1 MTELF
6 FCNVCQQSV
15 PQISLDT
22 GNAVRHGDRVICPD
36 CADTLVIATELEPN
50 KKEWPISP
58 LVAGLFAITWSAVVY
73 MSFRQQES
81 IETVAANKVEV
92 DKAIESNEDAVSI
105 NDSNLSAATAATAGL
120 KADLESKIDDAV
132 KSGKTERDRLRDAL
146 SSQANTLVN
155 LESLPS
161 QFSAMSSKLN
171 LSQIEISTIADS
183 AREIRAGQIVLR
195 DKVSAV
201 ERQVAAA
208 PAPVDVEESSFD
220 SRVQSIIQ
228 HLQDSDPNTRFAA
241 LEDIAD
247 HNDPNLVPYVAPL
260 LYDSYEFCRYQAAT
274 TLRQWSALSATPQLI
289 EALDDTFE
297 FVRKEV
303 NAALEAVTKNSVG
316 YNHKDDD
323 AARAASQQ
331 AWRDWWKN
339 NG

>member
-1 MTELF
+1 LERALE
-6 FCNVCQQSV
+6 NK
-15 PQISLDT
+15 I
-22 GNAVRHGDRVICPD
+22 GDSATRAKIERD
-36 CADTLVIATELEPN
+36 KLTSVIANGDN
-50 KKEWPISP
+50 K
-58 LVAGLFAITWSAVVY
+58 
-73 MSFRQQES
+73 
-81 IETVAANKVEV
+81 
-92 DKAIESNEDAVSI
+92 
-105 NDSNLSAATAATAGL
+105 
-120 KADLESKIDDAV
+120 
-132 KSGKTERDRLRDAL
+132 LRDAL
-146 SSQANTLVN
+146 SRQANALAEF
-155 LESLPS
+155 ESLPS

-171 LSQIEISTIADS
+171 LSQIEISTIAES
-183 AREIRAGQIVLR
+183 AREIRAGQLVLR
-195 DKVSAV
+195 DKISAV

-208 PAPVDVEESSFD
+208 PTPVDVEESSFD
-220 SRVQSIIQ
+220 SRVQSI
-228 HLQDSDPNTRFAA
+228 LQDLESSDPNTRFAA

-247 HNDPNLVPYVAPL
+247 HDDPNLVPYVAPL

>member
-1 MTELF
+1 MTELY

-15 PQISLDT
+15 PQVSLDT
-22 GNAVRHGDRVICPD
+22 GNAIRHGDRVICPD
-36 CADTLVIATELEPN
+36 CADTLVIATELEPS
-50 KKEWPISP
+50 KREWSISP
-58 LVAGLFAITWSAVVY
+58 IVIVFFTITWAVFAY
-73 MSFRQQES
+73 MYVEQQRFF
-81 IETVAANKVEV
+81 
-92 DKAIESNEDAVSI
+92 DAVTA
-105 NDSNLSAATAATAGL
+105 SNKEAVSNNNRLSAANAELQSALENKIGDSATRA
-120 KADLESKIDDAV
+120 KI
-132 KSGKTERDRLRDAL
+132 ERDKLTSVIENGDNKLRDAL
-146 SSQANTLVN
+146 SRQANALAEF
-155 LESLPS
+155 ESLPS

-171 LSQIEISTIADS
+171 LSQIEISTIAES
-183 AREIRAGQIVLR
+183 AREIRAGQLVLR
-195 DKVSAV
+195 DKISAV

-208 PAPVDVEESSFD
+208 PTPVDVEESSFD
-220 SRVQSIIQ
+220 SRVQSI
-228 HLQDSDPNTRFAA
+228 LQDLESSDPNTRFAA

-323 AARAASQQ
+323 AARAVSQQ

>member
-36 CADTLVIATELEPN
+36 CADTLVIATELEP
-50 KKEWPISP
+50 KKREWSISP
-58 LVAGLFAITWSAVVY
+58 IVVIFFAITWAVFAY
-73 MSFRQQES
+73 MYVEQQRFFEA
-81 IETVAANKVEV
+81 V
-92 DKAIESNEDAVSI
+92 AVSNKKAVLNSKSLI
-105 NDSNLSAATAATAGL
+105 DANDELQSDIENEIGAAATRA
-120 KADLESKIDDAV
+120 KM
-132 KSGKTERDRLRDAL
+132 ERDKLSLGIENGDHKLRDAL
-146 SSQANTLVN
+146 SLQANALAD

-171 LSQIEISTIADS
+171 LLQVEISVIADS
-183 AREIRAGQIVLR
+183 AREIREGQVVLR
-195 DKVSAV
+195 DKIFAV

-208 PAPVDVEESSFD
+208 PTPVDVEESSFD
-220 SRVQSIIQ
+220 SRLQIVIQ
-228 HLQDSDPNTRFAA
+228 ELQNSDPNDRFEA
-241 LEDIAD
+241 LEEIAS
-247 HNDPNLVPYVAPL
+247 HSDPNLVPYVLPL
-260 LYDSYEFCRYQAAT
+260 LEDSYNYCRYKAAFI
-274 TLRQWSALSATPQLI
+274 LREWSSLSATPQLI
-289 EALDDTFE
+289 EALDDRFE

-303 NAALEAVTKNSVG
+303 NAALEAVTKHSVG

-331 AWRDWWKN
+331 AWRDWWEN

>member
-22 GNAVRHGDRVICPD
+22 GNAIRHGERVICPD
-36 CADTLVIATELEPN
+36 CADTLVMATELEPRR
-50 KKEWPISP
+50 KEWSISP
-58 LVAGLFAITWSAVVY
+58 IVIVFFTITWAVFAY
-73 MSFRQQES
+73 MYVEQQRFF
-81 IETVAANKVEV
+81 ETVAASSRE
-92 DKAIESNEDAVSI
+92 AVS
-105 NDSNLSAATAATAGL
+105 NNNRLSAANAELQSALENKIGDSATRA
-120 KADLESKIDDAV
+120 KI
-132 KSGKTERDRLRDAL
+132 ERDKLNTVIENGNNELRDAL
-146 SSQANTLVN
+146 SRQANVLAG
-155 LESLPS
+155 LELLPP
-161 QFSAMSSKLN
+161 QLSAMSSKLN

-183 AREIRAGQIVLR
+183 AREIRAGQLVLR

-228 HLQDSDPNTRFAA
+228 DLQNSDPNTRFAA

>member
-36 CADTLVIATELEPN
+36 CADTLVIATELEPS
-50 KKEWPISP
+50 KREWSISP
-58 LVAGLFAITWSAVVY
+58 IVIVFFTITWAVFAY
-73 MSFRQQES
+73 MYVEQQRFF
-81 IETVAANKVEV
+81 
-92 DKAIESNEDAVSI
+92 DAVTA
-105 NDSNLSAATAATAGL
+105 SNKEAVSNNNRLSAANTRLERALENKIGDSATRA
-120 KADLESKIDDAV
+120 KI
-132 KSGKTERDRLRDAL
+132 ERDKLTSVIENGDNKLRDAL
-146 SSQANTLVN
+146 SRQANALAEF
-155 LESLPS
+155 ESLPS

-183 AREIRAGQIVLR
+183 AREIRAGQLVLR
-195 DKVSAV
+195 DKISAV

-208 PAPVDVEESSFD
+208 PTPVDVEESFFD
-220 SRVQSIIQ
+220 SRVQSI
-228 HLQDSDPNTRFAA
+228 LQDLESSDPNTRFAA

>member
-22 GNAVRHGDRVICPD
+22 GSAVRHGDRVICPD
-36 CADTLVIATELEPN
+36 CADTLVIATELEPS
-50 KKEWPISP
+50 KREWSISP
-58 LVAGLFAITWSAVVY
+58 IVIVFFTITWAVFAY
-73 MSFRQQES
+73 MYVEQQRFFDAVTAS
-81 IETVAANKVEV
+81 NK
-92 DKAIESNEDAVSI
+92 DAVS
-105 NDSNLSAATAATAGL
+105 NNNRLSAANAELQSALENKIGDSATRA
-120 KADLESKIDDAV
+120 KI
-132 KSGKTERDRLRDAL
+132 ERDKLTSVIENGDNKLRDAL
-146 SSQANTLVN
+146 SRQANALAEF
-155 LESLPS
+155 ESLPS

-171 LSQIEISTIADS
+171 LSQIEISTIAES
-183 AREIRAGQIVLR
+183 AREIRAGQLVLR
-195 DKVSAV
+195 DKISAV

-208 PAPVDVEESSFD
+208 PTPVDVEESSFD
-220 SRVQSIIQ
+220 SRVQSI
-228 HLQDSDPNTRFAA
+228 LQDLESSDPNTRFAA

-247 HNDPNLVPYVAPL
+247 HDDPNLVPYVAPL

>member
-36 CADTLVIATELEPN
+36 CADTLVIATELEPRR
-50 KKEWPISP
+50 KGWSISP
-58 LVAGLFAITWSAVVY
+58 IVAVFFAITWAVFAY
-73 MSFRQQES
+73 MYVEQQRFF
-81 IETVAANKVEV
+81 N
-92 DKAIESNEDAVSI
+92 AVSV
-105 NDSNLSAATAATAGL
+105 SNKEAVSNNNRLSAANAELQSALENKIGDSATRA
-120 KADLESKIDDAV
+120 KI
-132 KSGKTERDRLRDAL
+132 ERDKLTSVIENGDNKLRDAL
-146 SSQANTLVN
+146 SRQANALAEF
-155 LESLPS
+155 ESLPS

-183 AREIRAGQIVLR
+183 AREIRAGQLVLR

-228 HLQDSDPNTRFAA
+228 DLQNSDPNTRFAA

-316 YNHKDDD
+316 YNHKDGD

>member
-22 GNAVRHGDRVICPD
+22 GSAVRHGDRVICPD
-36 CADTLVIATELEPN
+36 CADTLVIATELEPS
-50 KKEWPISP
+50 KREWSISP
-58 LVAGLFAITWSAVVY
+58 IVIVFFTITWAVFAY
-73 MSFRQQES
+73 MYVEQQRFF
-81 IETVAANKVEV
+81 
-92 DKAIESNEDAVSI
+92 DAVTA
-105 NDSNLSAATAATAGL
+105 SNKEAVSNNNRLSAANAELQSALENKIGDSATRA
-120 KADLESKIDDAV
+120 KI
-132 KSGKTERDRLRDAL
+132 ERDKLTSVIENGDNKLRDAL
-146 SSQANTLVN
+146 SRQAITLLD
-155 LESLPS
+155 LETLKLEAASL
-161 QFSAMSSKLN
+161 SSRYFL
-171 LSQIEISTIADS
+171 QAVEISTIAES
-183 AREIRAGQIVLR
+183 AREIRAGQLVLR
-195 DKVSAV
+195 DKISAV

-208 PAPVDVEESSFD
+208 PTPVDVEESSFD
-220 SRVQSIIQ
+220 SRVQSI
-228 HLQDSDPNTRFAA
+228 LQDLESSDPNTRFAA

-247 HNDPNLVPYVAPL
+247 HDDPNLVPYVAPL

>member
-36 CADTLVIATELEPN
+36 CADTLVIATELEPS
-50 KKEWPISP
+50 KREWSISP
-58 LVAGLFAITWSAVVY
+58 IVIVFFTITWAVFAY
-73 MSFRQQES
+73 MYVEQQR
-81 IETVAANKVEV
+81 VFNAV
-92 DKAIESNEDAVSI
+92 KASNEEAVL
-105 NDSNLSAATAATAGL
+105 NNNRLSAANAELQSALENKIGDSATRA
-120 KADLESKIDDAV
+120 KI
-132 KSGKTERDRLRDAL
+132 ERDKLTSVIANGDNKLRDAL
-146 SSQANTLVN
+146 SRQANALAEF
-155 LESLPS
+155 ESLPS

-183 AREIRAGQIVLR
+183 AREIRAGQLVLR
-195 DKVSAV
+195 DKISAV

-208 PAPVDVEESSFD
+208 PTPVDVEESSFD
-220 SRVQSIIQ
+220 SRVQSI
-228 HLQDSDPNTRFAA
+228 LQDLESSDPNTRFAA

-323 AARAASQQ
+323 AARAVSQQ

>member
-36 CADTLVIATELEPN
+36 CADTLVIATELEPS
-50 KKEWPISP
+50 KREWSISP
-58 LVAGLFAITWSAVVY
+58 IVIVFFTITWAVFAY
-73 MSFRQQES
+73 MYVEQQRFF
-81 IETVAANKVEV
+81 
-92 DKAIESNEDAVSI
+92 DAVTA
-105 NDSNLSAATAATAGL
+105 SNKEAVSNNNRLSAANTRLERALENKIGDSATRA
-120 KADLESKIDDAV
+120 KI
-132 KSGKTERDRLRDAL
+132 ERDKLTSVIENGDNKLRDAL
-146 SSQANTLVN
+146 SRQANALAEF
-155 LESLPS
+155 ESLPS

-183 AREIRAGQIVLR
+183 AREIRAGQLVLR

-208 PAPVDVEESSFD
+208 PTPVDVEESSFD
-220 SRVQSIIQ
+220 SRVQSI
-228 HLQDSDPNTRFAA
+228 LQDLESSDPNTRFAA

>member
-36 CADTLVIATELEPN
+36 CADTLVIATELEPS
-50 KKEWPISP
+50 KREWSISP
-58 LVAGLFAITWSAVVY
+58 IVIVFFTITWAVFAY
-73 MSFRQQES
+73 MYVEQQRFF
-81 IETVAANKVEV
+81 
-92 DKAIESNEDAVSI
+92 DAVTA
-105 NDSNLSAATAATAGL
+105 SNKEAVSNNNRLSAANAELQSALENKIGDSATRA
-120 KADLESKIDDAV
+120 KI
-132 KSGKTERDRLRDAL
+132 ERDKLTSVIANGDNKLRDAL
-146 SSQANTLVN
+146 SRQANALAEF
-155 LESLPS
+155 ESLPS

-171 LSQIEISTIADS
+171 LSQIEISTIAES
-183 AREIRAGQIVLR
+183 AREIRAGQLVLR
-195 DKVSAV
+195 DKISAV

-208 PAPVDVEESSFD
+208 PTPVDVEESSFD
-220 SRVQSIIQ
+220 SRVQSI
-228 HLQDSDPNTRFAA
+228 LQDLESSDPNTRFAA

-247 HNDPNLVPYVAPL
+247 HDDPNLVPYVAPL

>member
-22 GNAVRHGDRVICPD
+22 GSAVRHGDRVICPD
-36 CADTLVIATELEPN
+36 CADTLVIATELEPS
-50 KKEWPISP
+50 KREWSISP
-58 LVAGLFAITWSAVVY
+58 IVIVFFTITWAVFAY
-73 MSFRQQES
+73 MYVEQQRFF
-81 IETVAANKVEV
+81 
-92 DKAIESNEDAVSI
+92 DAVTA
-105 NDSNLSAATAATAGL
+105 SNKEAVSNNNRLSAANAELQSALENKIGDSATRA
-120 KADLESKIDDAV
+120 KI
-132 KSGKTERDRLRDAL
+132 ERDKLTSVIANGDNKLRDAL
-146 SSQANTLVN
+146 SRQANALAEF
-155 LESLPS
+155 ESLPS

-183 AREIRAGQIVLR
+183 AREIRAGQLVLR
-195 DKVSAV
+195 DKISAV

-208 PAPVDVEESSFD
+208 PTPVDVEESSFD
-220 SRVQSIIQ
+220 SRVQSI
-228 HLQDSDPNTRFAA
+228 LQDLESSDPNTRFAA

-247 HNDPNLVPYVAPL
+247 HDDPNLVPYVAPL

>member
-36 CADTLVIATELEPN
+36 CADTLVIATELEPS
-50 KKEWPISP
+50 KREWSISP
-58 LVAGLFAITWSAVVY
+58 IVIVFFTITWAVFAY
-73 MSFRQQES
+73 MYVEQRRFFV
-81 IETVAANKVEV
+81 TVTAL
-92 DKAIESNEDAVSI
+92 NEDAVS
-105 NDSNLSAATAATAGL
+105 NNNRLSAANTKLERALENKIGDSATRA
-120 KADLESKIDDAV
+120 KI
-132 KSGKTERDRLRDAL
+132 ERDKLTSVIENGDNKLRDAL
-146 SSQANTLVN
+146 SRQANALAEF
-155 LESLPS
+155 ESLPS

-183 AREIRAGQIVLR
+183 AREIRAGQLVLR
-195 DKVSAV
+195 DKISAV

-208 PAPVDVEESSFD
+208 PTPVDVEESSFD
-220 SRVQSIIQ
+220 SRVQSI
-228 HLQDSDPNTRFAA
+228 LQDLESSDPNTRFAA

-316 YNHKDDD
+316 YNHKDDA

-331 AWRDWWKN
+331 AWRDWWQN

>member
-1 MTELF
+1 MTELY

-15 PQISLDT
+15 PQVSLDT

-36 CADTLVIATELEPN
+36 CADTLVIATELEPRQ
-50 KKEWPISP
+50 KVWSMSPI
-58 LVAGLFAITWSAVVY
+58 VVVFFTITWAVFAFMYVE
-73 MSFRQQES
+73 QQRFFD
-81 IETVAANKVEV
+81 TVAQANR
-92 DKAIESNEDAVSI
+92 DAVS
-105 NDSNLSAATAATAGL
+105 NNNRLSAANSELQSDLENEIGAAATRA
-120 KADLESKIDDAV
+120 KR
-132 KSGKTERDRLRDAL
+132 ERDKLSSVIENGDNKLRDAL
-146 SSQANTLVN
+146 SRQANTLVN

>member
-1 MTELF
+1 VIVF
-6 FCNVCQQSV
+6 F
-15 PQISLDT
+15 T
-22 GNAVRHGDRVICPD
+22 
-36 CADTLVIATELEPN
+36 
-50 KKEWPISP
+50 
-58 LVAGLFAITWSAVVY
+58 ITWAVFAY
-73 MSFRQQES
+73 MYVEQQR
-81 IETVAANKVEV
+81 VF
-92 DKAIESNEDAVSI
+92 KAVKASNEEAVS
-105 NDSNLSAATAATAGL
+105 NNNRLSAANTKLERALENKIGDSATRA
-120 KADLESKIDDAV
+120 KI
-132 KSGKTERDRLRDAL
+132 ERDKLTSVIENGDNKLRDAL
-146 SSQANTLVN
+146 SRQANALAGF
-155 LESLPS
+155 ESLPS

-183 AREIRAGQIVLR
+183 AREIRAGQLVLR
-195 DKVSAV
+195 DKISAV

-208 PAPVDVEESSFD
+208 PTPVDVEESSFD
-220 SRVQSIIQ
+220 SRVQSI
-228 HLQDSDPNTRFAA
+228 LQDLESSDPNTRFAA

-247 HNDPNLVPYVAPL
+247 HDDPNLVPYVAPL

>member
-36 CADTLVIATELEPN
+36 CADTLVIATELEPS
-50 KKEWPISP
+50 KREWSISP
-58 LVAGLFAITWSAVVY
+58 IVIVFFTITWAVFAY
-73 MSFRQQES
+73 MYVEQRRFFV
-81 IETVAANKVEV
+81 TVTAL
-92 DKAIESNEDAVSI
+92 NEDAVS
-105 NDSNLSAATAATAGL
+105 NNNRLSAANTKLERALENKIGDSATRA
-120 KADLESKIDDAV
+120 KI
-132 KSGKTERDRLRDAL
+132 ERDKLTSVIENGDNKLRDAL
-146 SSQANTLVN
+146 SRQANALAEF
-155 LESLPS
+155 ESLPS

-183 AREIRAGQIVLR
+183 AREIRAGQLVLR
-195 DKVSAV
+195 DKISAV

-208 PAPVDVEESSFD
+208 PTPVDVEESSFD
-220 SRVQSIIQ
+220 SRVQSI
-228 HLQDSDPNTRFAA
+228 LQDLESSDPNTRFAA

-323 AARAASQQ
+323 AARAVSQQ

>member
-36 CADTLVIATELEPN
+36 CADTLVIATELEPS
-50 KKEWPISP
+50 KREWSISP
-58 LVAGLFAITWSAVVY
+58 IVIVFFTITWAVFAY
-73 MSFRQQES
+73 MYVEQQRFF
-81 IETVAANKVEV
+81 
-92 DKAIESNEDAVSI
+92 DAVTA
-105 NDSNLSAATAATAGL
+105 SNKEAVSNNNRLSAANTRLERALENKIGDSATRA
-120 KADLESKIDDAV
+120 KI
-132 KSGKTERDRLRDAL
+132 ERDKLTSVIENGDNKLRDAL
-146 SSQANTLVN
+146 SRQANALAEF
-155 LESLPS
+155 ESLPS

-183 AREIRAGQIVLR
+183 AREIRAGQLVLR
-195 DKVSAV
+195 DKISAV

-208 PAPVDVEESSFD
+208 PTPVDVEESSFD
-220 SRVQSIIQ
+220 SRVQSI
-228 HLQDSDPNTRFAA
+228 LQDLESSDPNTRFAA

-247 HNDPNLVPYVAPL
+247 HDDPNLVPYVAPL

>member
-36 CADTLVIATELEPN
+36 CADTLVIATELEPS
-50 KKEWPISP
+50 KREWSISP
-58 LVAGLFAITWSAVVY
+58 IVIVFFTITWAVFAY
-73 MSFRQQES
+73 MYVEQQRFF
-81 IETVAANKVEV
+81 
-92 DKAIESNEDAVSI
+92 DAVTA
-105 NDSNLSAATAATAGL
+105 SNKEAVSNNNRLSAANTRLERALENKIGDSATRA
-120 KADLESKIDDAV
+120 KI
-132 KSGKTERDRLRDAL
+132 ERDKLTSVIENGDNKLRDAL
-146 SSQANTLVN
+146 SRQANALAEF
-155 LESLPS
+155 ESLPS

-183 AREIRAGQIVLR
+183 AREIRAGQLVLR
-195 DKVSAV
+195 DKISAV

-208 PAPVDVEESSFD
+208 PTPVDVEESSFD
-220 SRVQSIIQ
+220 SRVQSI
-228 HLQDSDPNTRFAA
+228 LQDLESSDPNIRFAA

>member
-36 CADTLVIATELEPN
+36 CADTLVIATELEPRRR
-50 KKEWPISP
+50 EWSISP
-58 LVAGLFAITWSAVVY
+58 IVIVFFTITWAVFAY
-73 MSFRQQES
+73 MYVEQQRFF
-81 IETVAANKVEV
+81 
-92 DKAIESNEDAVSI
+92 DAVTA
-105 NDSNLSAATAATAGL
+105 SNKEAVSNNNRLSAANTRLERALENKIGDSATRA
-120 KADLESKIDDAV
+120 KI
-132 KSGKTERDRLRDAL
+132 ERDKLTSVIENGDNKLRDAL
-146 SSQANTLVN
+146 SRQANALAEF
-155 LESLPS
+155 ESLPS

-183 AREIRAGQIVLR
+183 AREIRAGQLVLR
-195 DKVSAV
+195 DKISAV

-208 PAPVDVEESSFD
+208 PTPVDVEESSFD
-220 SRVQSIIQ
+220 SRVQSI
-228 HLQDSDPNTRFAA
+228 LQDLESSDPNIRFAA

>member
-36 CADTLVIATELEPN
+36 CADTLVIATELEPS
-50 KKEWPISP
+50 KREWSISP
-58 LVAGLFAITWSAVVY
+58 IVIVFFTITWAVFAY
-73 MSFRQQES
+73 MYVEQQRFF
-81 IETVAANKVEV
+81 
-92 DKAIESNEDAVSI
+92 DAVTA
-105 NDSNLSAATAATAGL
+105 SNKEAVSNNNRLSAANTRLERALENKIGDSATRA
-120 KADLESKIDDAV
+120 KI
-132 KSGKTERDRLRDAL
+132 ERDKLTSVIENGDNKLRDAL
-146 SSQANTLVN
+146 SRQANALAEF
-155 LESLPS
+155 ESLPS

-183 AREIRAGQIVLR
+183 AREIRAGQLVLR
-195 DKVSAV
+195 DKISAV

-220 SRVQSIIQ
+220 SRVQSI
-228 HLQDSDPNTRFAA
+228 LQGLESSDPNTRFAA

>member
-36 CADTLVIATELEPN
+36 CADTLVIATELEPS
-50 KKEWPISP
+50 KREWSISP
-58 LVAGLFAITWSAVVY
+58 IVIVFFTITWAVFAY
-73 MSFRQQES
+73 MYVEQQRFF
-81 IETVAANKVEV
+81 
-92 DKAIESNEDAVSI
+92 DAVTA
-105 NDSNLSAATAATAGL
+105 SNKEAVSNNNRLSAANTRLERALENKIGDSATRA
-120 KADLESKIDDAV
+120 KI
-132 KSGKTERDRLRDAL
+132 ERDKLTSVIENGDNKLRDAL
-146 SSQANTLVN
+146 SRQANALAEF
-155 LESLPS
+155 ESLPS

-183 AREIRAGQIVLR
+183 AREIRAGQLVLR
-195 DKVSAV
+195 DKISAV

-208 PAPVDVEESSFD
+208 PTPVDVEESSFD
-220 SRVQSIIQ
+220 SRVQSI
-228 HLQDSDPNTRFAA
+228 LQGLESSDPNTRFAA

>member
-36 CADTLVIATELEPN
+36 CADTLVIATELEPR
-50 KKEWPISP
+50 KREWSISP
-58 LVAGLFAITWSAVVY
+58 IVIVFFTMTWAVFAY
-73 MSFRQQES
+73 MYVEQQRFF
-81 IETVAANKVEV
+81 
-92 DKAIESNEDAVSI
+92 DAVSA
-105 NDSNLSAATAATAGL
+105 SNKEAVSNNNRLSAANAELQSALENKIGDSATRA
-120 KADLESKIDDAV
+120 KI
-132 KSGKTERDRLRDAL
+132 ERDKLTSVIENGDNKLRDAL
-146 SSQANTLVN
+146 SRQANALAEF
-155 LESLPS
+155 ESLPS

-183 AREIRAGQIVLR
+183 AREIRAGQLVLR

-220 SRVQSIIQ
+220 SRVQTIIQ
-228 HLQDSDPNTRFAA
+228 DLLDSDPNTRFAA

>member
-36 CADTLVIATELEPN
+36 CADTLVIATELEPS
-50 KKEWPISP
+50 KREWSISP
-58 LVAGLFAITWSAVVY
+58 IVIVFFTITWAVFAY
-73 MSFRQQES
+73 MYVEQQRFF
-81 IETVAANKVEV
+81 
-92 DKAIESNEDAVSI
+92 DAVTA
-105 NDSNLSAATAATAGL
+105 SNKEAVSNNNRLSAANAELQSALENKIGDSATRA
-120 KADLESKIDDAV
+120 KI
-132 KSGKTERDRLRDAL
+132 ERDKLTSVIENGDNKLRDAL
-146 SSQANTLVN
+146 SRQANALAEF
-155 LESLPS
+155 ESLPS

-171 LSQIEISTIADS
+171 LSQIEISTIAES
-183 AREIRAGQIVLR
+183 AREIRAGQLVLR
-195 DKVSAV
+195 DKISAV

-208 PAPVDVEESSFD
+208 PTPVDVEESSFD
-220 SRVQSIIQ
+220 SRVQSI
-228 HLQDSDPNTRFAA
+228 LQDLESSDPNTRFAA

-247 HNDPNLVPYVAPL
+247 HDDPNLVPYVAPL

>member
-22 GNAVRHGDRVICPD
+22 GSAVRHGDRVICPD
-36 CADTLVIATELEPN
+36 CADTLVIATELEPS
-50 KKEWPISP
+50 KREWSISP
-58 LVAGLFAITWSAVVY
+58 IVIVFFTITWAVFAY
-73 MSFRQQES
+73 MYVEQQRFF
-81 IETVAANKVEV
+81 
-92 DKAIESNEDAVSI
+92 DAVTA
-105 NDSNLSAATAATAGL
+105 SNKEAVSNNNRLSAANAELQSALENKIGDSATRA
-120 KADLESKIDDAV
+120 KI
-132 KSGKTERDRLRDAL
+132 ERDKLTSVIANGDNKLRDAL
-146 SSQANTLVN
+146 SRQANALAEF
-155 LESLPS
+155 ESLPS

-171 LSQIEISTIADS
+171 LSQIEISTIAES
-183 AREIRAGQIVLR
+183 AREIRAGQLVLR
-195 DKVSAV
+195 DKISAV

-208 PAPVDVEESSFD
+208 PTPVDVEESSFD
-220 SRVQSIIQ
+220 SRVQSI
-228 HLQDSDPNTRFAA
+228 LQDLESSDPNTRFAA

-247 HNDPNLVPYVAPL
+247 HDDPNLVPYVAPL

>member
-1 MTELF
+1 MTELY

-15 PQISLDT
+15 PQVSLDT
-22 GNAVRHGDRVICPD
+22 GNAIRHGDRVICPD
-36 CADTLVIATELEPN
+36 CADTLVIATELEPS
-50 KKEWPISP
+50 KKEWSITPIVV
-58 LVAGLFAITWSAVVY
+58 LFFAITWAVFAY
-73 MSFRQQES
+73 MYVEQQRFF
-81 IETVAANKVEV
+81 ETVAALNR
-92 DKAIESNEDAVSI
+92 DAVS
-105 NDSNLSAATAATAGL
+105 NNNRLSAANAELQSDLENEIGAAATRA
-120 KADLESKIDDAV
+120 KM
-132 KSGKTERDRLRDAL
+132 ERDKLSSVIENGDNKLRDAL
-146 SSQANTLVN
+146 SRQANALAG

-161 QFSAMSSKLN
+161 QFSEMASKLN
-171 LSQIEISTIADS
+171 LSQVEISTIADS
-183 AREIRAGQIVLR
+183 AREIRTGQVVLR
-195 DKVSAV
+195 DKISAV

-208 PAPVDVEESSFD
+208 PAPVDVEESSFN

-228 HLQDSDPNTRFAA
+228 DLQSSDPNTRFAA

-316 YNHKDDD
+316 YNHKDDA

-331 AWRDWWKN
+331 AWLDWWQN

>member
-36 CADTLVIATELEPN
+36 CADTLVIATELEPS
-50 KKEWPISP
+50 KREWSISP
-58 LVAGLFAITWSAVVY
+58 IVIVFFTITWAVFAY
-73 MSFRQQES
+73 MYVEQQRFF
-81 IETVAANKVEV
+81 
-92 DKAIESNEDAVSI
+92 DAVTA
-105 NDSNLSAATAATAGL
+105 SNKEAVSNNNRLSAANTRLERALENKIGDSATRA
-120 KADLESKIDDAV
+120 KI
-132 KSGKTERDRLRDAL
+132 ERDKLTSVIENGDNKLRDAL
-146 SSQANTLVN
+146 SRQANALAEF
-155 LESLPS
+155 ESLPS

-183 AREIRAGQIVLR
+183 AREIRAGQLVLR
-195 DKVSAV
+195 DKISAV

-208 PAPVDVEESSFD
+208 PTPVDVEESFFD
-220 SRVQSIIQ
+220 SRVQSI
-228 HLQDSDPNTRFAA
+228 LQDLESSDPNTRFAA

-316 YNHKDDD
+316 YNHKD
-323 AARAASQQ
+323 
-331 AWRDWWKN
+331 
-339 NG
+339 

>member
-36 CADTLVIATELEPN
+36 CADTLVIATELEPS
-50 KKEWPISP
+50 KREWSISP
-58 LVAGLFAITWSAVVY
+58 IVIVFFTITWAVFAY
-73 MSFRQQES
+73 MYVEQQRFF
-81 IETVAANKVEV
+81 
-92 DKAIESNEDAVSI
+92 DAVTA
-105 NDSNLSAATAATAGL
+105 SNKEAVSNNNRLSAANTRLERALENKIGDSATRA
-120 KADLESKIDDAV
+120 KI
-132 KSGKTERDRLRDAL
+132 ERDKLTSVIENGDNKLRDAL
-146 SSQANTLVN
+146 SRQANALAEF
-155 LESLPS
+155 ESLPS

-171 LSQIEISTIADS
+171 LSQVEISTIADS
-183 AREIRAGQIVLR
+183 AREIRAGQLVLR

-208 PAPVDVEESSFD
+208 PTPVDVEESSFD
-220 SRVQSIIQ
+220 SRVQSI
-228 HLQDSDPNTRFAA
+228 LQGLESSDPNTRFAA

>member
-22 GNAVRHGDRVICPD
+22 GSAVRHGDRVICPD
-36 CADTLVIATELEPN
+36 CADTLVIATELEPS
-50 KKEWPISP
+50 KREWSISP
-58 LVAGLFAITWSAVVY
+58 IVIVFFTITWAVFAY
-73 MSFRQQES
+73 MYVEQQRFF
-81 IETVAANKVEV
+81 
-92 DKAIESNEDAVSI
+92 DAVTA
-105 NDSNLSAATAATAGL
+105 SNKEAVSNNNRLSAANAELQSALENKIGDSATRA
-120 KADLESKIDDAV
+120 KI
-132 KSGKTERDRLRDAL
+132 ERDKLTSVIENGDNKLRDAL
-146 SSQANTLVN
+146 SRQANALAEF
-155 LESLPS
+155 ESLPS

-171 LSQIEISTIADS
+171 LSQIEISTIAES
-183 AREIRAGQIVLR
+183 AREIRAGQLVLR
-195 DKVSAV
+195 DKISAV

-208 PAPVDVEESSFD
+208 PTPVDVEESSFD
-220 SRVQSIIQ
+220 SRVQSI
-228 HLQDSDPNTRFAA
+228 LQDLESSDPNTRFAA

-247 HNDPNLVPYVAPL
+247 HDDPNLVPYVAPL

>member
-36 CADTLVIATELEPN
+36 CADTLVIATELEPS
-50 KKEWPISP
+50 KREWSISP
-58 LVAGLFAITWSAVVY
+58 IVIVFFTITWAVFAY
-73 MSFRQQES
+73 MYVEQQRFF
-81 IETVAANKVEV
+81 
-92 DKAIESNEDAVSI
+92 DAVTA
-105 NDSNLSAATAATAGL
+105 SNKEAVSNNNRLSAANTRLERALENKIGDSATRA
-120 KADLESKIDDAV
+120 KI
-132 KSGKTERDRLRDAL
+132 EREKLTSVIENGDNKLRDAL
-146 SSQANTLVN
+146 SRQANALAEF
-155 LESLPS
+155 ESLPS

-183 AREIRAGQIVLR
+183 AREIRAGQLVLR
-195 DKVSAV
+195 DKISAV

-208 PAPVDVEESSFD
+208 PTPVDVEESSFD
-220 SRVQSIIQ
+220 SRVQSI
-228 HLQDSDPNTRFAA
+228 LQDLESSDPNTRFAA

>member
-36 CADTLVIATELEPN
+36 CADTLVIATELEPS
-50 KKEWPISP
+50 KREWSISP
-58 LVAGLFAITWSAVVY
+58 IVIVFFTITWAVFAY
-73 MSFRQQES
+73 MYVEQQRFFDAV
-81 IETVAANKVEV
+81 T
-92 DKAIESNEDAVSI
+92 ESNKEAVS
-105 NDSNLSAATAATAGL
+105 NNNRLSAANTRLERALENKIGDSATRA
-120 KADLESKIDDAV
+120 KI
-132 KSGKTERDRLRDAL
+132 ERDKLTSVIENGDNKLRDAL
-146 SSQANTLVN
+146 SRQANALAEF
-155 LESLPS
+155 ESLPS

-183 AREIRAGQIVLR
+183 AREIRAGQLVLR
-195 DKVSAV
+195 DKISAV

-208 PAPVDVEESSFD
+208 PTPVDVEESSFD
-220 SRVQSIIQ
+220 SRVQSI
-228 HLQDSDPNTRFAA
+228 LQGLESSDPNTRFAA

>member
-1 MTELF
+1 MTELY

-15 PQISLDT
+15 PQVSLDT

-36 CADTLVIATELEPN
+36 CADTLVIATELEPRR
-50 KKEWPISP
+50 KVWSMSPI
-58 LVAGLFAITWSAVVY
+58 VVVFFTITWAVFAY
-73 MSFRQQES
+73 MYVEQQRFF
-81 IETVAANKVEV
+81 ETVEA
-92 DKAIESNEDAVSI
+92 SSRDAVS
-105 NDSNLSAATAATAGL
+105 NNNRLSAKNAELQSDIESQIGAAATRA
-120 KADLESKIDDAV
+120 KM
-132 KSGKTERDRLRDAL
+132 ERDKLSVVIENGDNKLRDAL
-146 SSQANTLVN
+146 SRQANTLAE

-161 QFSAMSSKLN
+161 QFSGMASKLN
-171 LSQIEISTIADS
+171 LSNVEISTIADS

-201 ERQVAAA
+201 ERQMAAA
-208 PAPVDVEESSFD
+208 PSPVDVEESSFD
-220 SRVQSIIQ
+220 SRVQGIIRD
-228 HLQDSDPNTRFAA
+228 LQNSDPNTRFAA

-247 HNDPNLVPYVAPL
+247 RSDPNLVPYVLPL
-260 LYDSYEFCRYQAAT
+260 LQDSYEFCRYQAAT

-289 EALDDTFE
+289 EALDDSFE

-331 AWRDWWKN
+331 AWRDWWQN

>member
-36 CADTLVIATELEPN
+36 CADTLVIATELEPS
-50 KKEWPISP
+50 KREWSISP
-58 LVAGLFAITWSAVVY
+58 IVIVFFTITWAVFAY
-73 MSFRQQES
+73 MYVEQQRFF
-81 IETVAANKVEV
+81 
-92 DKAIESNEDAVSI
+92 DAVTA
-105 NDSNLSAATAATAGL
+105 SNKEAVSNNNRLSAANAELQSVLENKIGDSATRA
-120 KADLESKIDDAV
+120 KI
-132 KSGKTERDRLRDAL
+132 ERDKLTSTIENGDNKLRDAL
-146 SSQANTLVN
+146 SRQANALAD

-161 QFSAMSSKLN
+161 QFSAMVSKLN
-171 LSQIEISTIADS
+171 LSQVEISTIADS
-183 AREIRAGQIVLR
+183 AREIRAGQLVLR

-208 PAPVDVEESSFD
+208 PAPIDVEESSFD
-220 SRVQSIIQ
+220 SRVQSI
-228 HLQDSDPNTRFAA
+228 LQDLESSDPNTRFAA